1 MSIDTPATSILSA
14 TECWNLLGSVALG
27 RLVTSV
33 DGQPEI
39 FPVNF
44 VVQHRSVLFRSAEGT
59 KLVSA
64 AINNQVL
71 FEADGST
78 ADEGWSVIVKGTARS
93 PRTDE
98 ELEEARRA
106 WLFPWT
112 ATPKLHFVRIRPLSI
127 TGRRFVFGPEPDNE
141 STFA

>member
-1 MSIDTPATSILSA
+1 MSIDSPAPVSVLSV
-14 TECWNLLGSVALG
+14 TECWDLLGSVVLG

-44 VVQHRSVLFRSAEGT
+44 VVQRRSVLFRTAEGT
-59 KLVSA
+59 KFVSS

-71 FEADGST
+71 FEADGSIG
-78 ADEGWSVIVKGTARS
+78 DEGWSVIIKGTARTLH
-93 PRTDE
+93 TDE
-98 ELEEARRA
+98 ELEEAGRES
-106 WLFPWT
+106 FPGI
-112 ATPKLHFVRIRPLSI
+112 ATPKPHFVRIRPLSI
-127 TGRRFVFGPEPDNE
+127 TGRRFVLGPEPDNE

>member
-1 MSIDTPATSILSA
+1 
-14 TECWNLLGSVALG
+14 
-27 RLVTSV
+27 
-33 DGQPEI
+33 
-39 FPVNF
+39 
-44 VVQHRSVLFRSAEGT
+44 
-59 KLVSA
+59 
-64 AINNQVL
+64 VL

-98 ELEEARRA
+98 ELDEAGRA

-112 ATPKLHFVRIRPLSI
+112 AKPKPHFVRIRPLSI

-141 STFA
+141 SMFA